1 VTWSAPPGDL
11 GPEWVVRRPGA
22 SSPWR
27 ELGRTLRHGELLLF
41 LGWRDLRVKYAQML
55 AGIAWAVLQPL
66 IQMTL
71 FTVVFGRLA
80 ALPTEGGTPYP
91 VFVLAALLPWQYFA
105 TSLAR
110 GLTCLSANRELLR
123 KVEFPRLVLPL
134 AALLP
139 GVVDFGMSLGILLCL
154 MAWLGVPVGW
164 TAILAPVFLVP
175 SMATT
180 LALTLW
186 LAPLNARF
194 RDVGYVVPVLV
205 QAWLL
210 LTPVAYSAT
219 LVPARYRALYE
230 LNPMAATVQGMR
242 WSLLGAEAPGLSHG
256 AALLLVAA
264 VLAGGLWHFHH
275 AQRTLV
281 DVL

>member
-1 VTWSAPPGDL
+1 VNWSALTCDG

-27 ELGRTLRHGELLLF
+27 ELARALRHGELLLF
-41 LGWRDLRVKYAQML
+41 LAWRDLRVKYAQML

-66 IQMTL
+66 IQMAL
-71 FTVVFGRLA
+71 FTIVFGRLA

-134 AALLP
+134 AAVLP
-139 GVVDFGMSLGILLCL
+139 GVVDFGMSLGILLSL

-164 TAILAPVFLVP
+164 SAVLAPVFLLP

-194 RDVGYVVPVLV
+194 RDVGYVMPVLV

-230 LNPMAATVQGMR
+230 LNPLAAAVQGMR
-242 WSLLGAEAPGLSHG
+242 WALLGAEAPGLSHG
-256 AALLLVAA
+256 AALLLVGA